1 MARLFRGVCTALTA
15 AVLAAPLAHAQ
26 DEKQLEDWQERIL
39 RALED
44 ADPEKSASTAE
55 RGEGAGAPAAR
66 QGYSAQP
73 GTDAA
78 AARAAEEARRR
89 YGGQALAVVRVG
101 EAYRVR
107 LLLDSGRVTTVTI
120 RD

>member
-1 MARLFRGVCTALTA
+1 VLLRSACLALAVTLLTA
-15 AVLAAPLAHAQ
+15 TPVRAQ
-26 DEKQLEDWQERIL
+26 DEDRLEEWQRQIL

-44 ADPEKSASTAE
+44 AAPNAE
-55 RGEGAGAPAAR
+55 GGGDAR
-66 QGYSAQP
+66 SDADDRQSYTRQP

-78 AARAAEEARRR
+78 AARAADEARRR
-89 YGGQALAVVRVG
+89 YGGQPLAVVRVG
-101 EAYRVR
+101 DAYRVR